1 MNAEDLQQLL
11 ISNDH
16 SRQVS
21 RMSRSLYQTQGL
33 HNEVKFLG
41 LMNPSVTAEA
51 TAVRFLIEVVWKH
64 VERKRNRESGTECMK
79 QEHSSNT
86 NSNI

>member
-41 LMNPSVTAEA
+41 LMNPSVTA
-51 TAVRFLIEVVWKH
+51 VRFLIEVVWKH

-79 QEHSSNT
+79 QEHSSNA